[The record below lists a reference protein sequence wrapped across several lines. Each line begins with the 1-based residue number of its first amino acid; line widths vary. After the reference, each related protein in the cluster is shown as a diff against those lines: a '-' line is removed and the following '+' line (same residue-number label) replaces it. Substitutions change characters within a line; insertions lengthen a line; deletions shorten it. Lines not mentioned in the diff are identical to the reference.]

1 MPGCPYFPIPRMH
14 HMKKAIVV
22 LAITGLVAGCQASG
36 PPSSFEQSLAN
47 VQCMLSEGA
56 KSLTADQVQS
66 IRKASDNGNV
76 RCKTALGSLY
86 ESGRGGVPQDFAKAR
101 SLYESVAA
109 VDGVGYERLAR
120 MAEEGHGQV
129 RNDVEA
135 RRLYQLALTNSD
147 SDKSKLALARLM
159 EEGRGGPQDLFGAM
173 MYYVEASQHAGDVAW
188 KGLQRIRAQGPVLTP
203 EQTQRYNDAWGDTSR
218 KSLNRTALDIEIAL
232 NKQIQRGSASKP
244 VTLQVQGKS
253 GSNVPQIVLI
263 ESSGNAEVDQAV
275 VTAFG
280 KYRIPAAPLLQAGQ
294 DSWSSERSLKVGL
307 N

>member
-1 MPGCPYFPIPRMH
+1 
-14 HMKKAIVV
+14 MKKAMVL
-22 LAITGLVAGCQASG
+22 LAITGLVTGCQAAR

-47 VQCMLSEGA
+47 VQCMLSEGE
-56 KSLTADQVQS
+56 KSPTADQAQF
-66 IRKASDNGNV
+66 IRQASDNGNV
-76 RCKTALGSLY
+76 RCKTALGGLY
-86 ESGRGGVPQDFAKAR
+86 ESGRGGLPQDFVKAR

-188 KGLQRIRAQGPVLTP
+188 KGLQRIRAQRPVLTP
-203 EQTQRYNDAWGDTSR
+203 EQVQRYNEAWGDTSR

-232 NKQIQRGSASKP
+232 NKQIKRGSASKP
-244 VTLQVQGKS
+244 VTLQVQGLS
-253 GSNVPQIVLI
+253 GSNVPKILLI

-280 KYRIPAAPLLQAGQ
+280 QYRFPAEPLLQAGQ

-307 N
+307 K